1 MGKKF
6 LWLFLCCI
14 MAVTLV
20 AWSCG
25 GTQNS
30 EQEEEEEEEED
41 GTAWS
46 DFPSYPGAV
55 RQYEA
60 FSVFPTTGI
69 ETYTWEWRY
78 YRTDDSTSDV
88 KNYYRNKMPEYGW
101 DETGSTNLGSYTRII
116 YEKNHREDMAYVLIA
131 SDHGE
136 TIMALSRGHAE

>member
-1 MGKKF
+1 
-6 LWLFLCCI
+6 

-30 EQEEEEEEEED
+30 EQEEEEEEEEEE
-41 GTAWS
+41 GPAWS

-60 FSVFPTTGI
+60 FSIFPSTGLTTH
-69 ETYTWEWRY
+69 TWEWRY

-88 KNYYRNKMPEYGW
+88 RNYYLDQMPGYGW
-101 DETGSTNLGSYTRII
+101 SMTGSNNMGSYTQTTFQ
-116 YEKNHREDMAYVLIA
+116 KNNREDMAYVLIA
-131 SDHGE
+131 SDHGD
-136 TIMALSRGHAE
+136 TIIALSRGHAQ